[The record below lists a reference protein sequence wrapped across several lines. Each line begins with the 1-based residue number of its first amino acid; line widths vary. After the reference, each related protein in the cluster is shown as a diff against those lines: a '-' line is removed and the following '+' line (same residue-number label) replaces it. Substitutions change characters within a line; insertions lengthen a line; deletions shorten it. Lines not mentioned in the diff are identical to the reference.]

1 MKKYI
6 IVLLALASVH
16 TLLADTTVSPG
27 SIQLS
32 PSSGE
37 VASSMRVITQDEF
50 DEKVP
55 IVINVNQSLIIP
67 IHYQRCVIT
76 NTPQIFFGPQDSPL
90 VTVSAAGVTW
100 SDNGMTLDLNL
111 VCTGAQAGPTTVQFG
126 EAGQV
131 VKKFNIQVVE

>member
-32 PSSGE
+32 PSGGE
-37 VASSMRVITQDEF
+37 AASSMRVITQDEF

-67 IHYQRCVIT
+67 IHYQRYVIT

-90 VTVSAAGVTW
+90 INVSVGGVNW
-100 SDNGMTLDLNL
+100 SNNGMTLDLNL
-111 VCTGAQAGPTTVQFG
+111 VCTGAQVGPTAVRFG

-131 VKKFNIQVVE
+131 VKEFNIQVVE